1 MSEKEIFFKEYR
13 GYIFTYYLGLII
25 TLVYCNMMSYISM
38 IEILYILVFNTFIIT
53 CFIVYKYISNKKT
66 YYIFENGINTLE
78 ESLIELDKSCIGKN
92 ISSLLNDQYKLYITS
107 LQKEKKIHKDH
118 LIFINHWIHQMK
130 TPVSVINLHLQ
141 DYEDEEIA
149 SNIQPELDKIDK
161 GLNMAMQVARLDEFQ
176 KDFLV
181 EKVNLYNEIIDIIN
195 KDRRLFIKNK
205 IIPKVELEKDLIVYT
220 DKKWIKFVI
229 EQVIINGV
237 KYSKNNGKYL
247 TIKSRISGKYT
258 VLDIIDEGIGIPN
271 KDIKRIFDP
280 FFTGKNGR
288 KYGEST
294 GMGLYISKEV
304 CNNLGH
310 NIEVTS
316 EINKGTQ
323 VSIIFKQ

>member
-1 MSEKEIFFKEYR
+1 MKIFFKEYR

-107 LQKEKKIHKDH
+107 IQKEKKIHKDH

-161 GLNMAMQVARLDEFQ
+161 GLNMAMHFARLDEFQ

>member
-1 MSEKEIFFKEYR
+1 MKIFFKEYR

-161 GLNMAMQVARLDEFQ
+161 GLNMAMHFARLDEFQ

-294 GMGLYISKEV
+294 GMVLYISKEV

>member
-1 MSEKEIFFKEYR
+1 MKIFFKEYR

-149 SNIQPELDKIDK
+149 SNIQPELDKVDK
-161 GLNMAMQVARLDEFQ
+161 GLNMAMHFARLDEFQ

>member
-1 MSEKEIFFKEYR
+1 
-13 GYIFTYYLGLII
+13 
-25 TLVYCNMMSYISM
+25 
-38 IEILYILVFNTFIIT
+38 
-53 CFIVYKYISNKKT
+53 
-66 YYIFENGINTLE
+66 
-78 ESLIELDKSCIGKN
+78 
-92 ISSLLNDQYKLYITS
+92 
-107 LQKEKKIHKDH
+107 
-118 LIFINHWIHQMK
+118 MK

-161 GLNMAMQVARLDEFQ
+161 GLNMAMHFARLDEFQ

>member
-1 MSEKEIFFKEYR
+1 MKIFFKEYR

-161 GLNMAMQVARLDEFQ
+161 GLNMAMHFARLDEFQ

-195 KDRRLFIKNK
+195 KDGRLFIKNK

>member
-1 MSEKEIFFKEYR
+1 
-13 GYIFTYYLGLII
+13 
-25 TLVYCNMMSYISM
+25 MMSYISM

-161 GLNMAMQVARLDEFQ
+161 GLNMAMHFARLDEFQ

>member
-1 MSEKEIFFKEYR
+1 MKIFFKEYR

-161 GLNMAMQVARLDEFQ
+161 GLNMAMHFARLDEFQ

-205 IIPKVELEKDLIVYT
+205 IIPKVELENDLIVYT

>member
-1 MSEKEIFFKEYR
+1 MKIFFKEYR

-38 IEILYILVFNTFIIT
+38 IEILYTLVFNTFIIT

-161 GLNMAMQVARLDEFQ
+161 GLNMAMHFARLDEFQ